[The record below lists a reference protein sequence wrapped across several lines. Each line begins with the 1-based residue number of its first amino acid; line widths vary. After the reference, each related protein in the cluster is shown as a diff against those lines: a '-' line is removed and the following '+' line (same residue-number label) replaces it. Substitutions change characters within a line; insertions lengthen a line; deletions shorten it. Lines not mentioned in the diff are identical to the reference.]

1 MSTQVKQEGDFKI
14 KSKKTTPKKLGN
26 QTENIAKLDL
36 TKPGNEQGA
45 VVKPVEKVIIPNE
58 ALKKEDNA
66 IRTQETND
74 SNAIVEESK
83 DSGNSET
90 VVEEVRTTEEKI
102 EETPIIEVTETEEKE
117 IQQEVAEAKR
127 DKEVLGKEL
136 PENIEKLVNFM
147 EETGGNIQDYVRL
160 NADYSKLSDSVIL
173 KEYYNKTKPYLEG
186 EDIDLLLEDFS
197 YDEELDE
204 PKDIRKKKIAYKEE
218 IGKARSFLEETKS
231 KYYDEIKLRPGVTQE
246 QKKATD
252 FFNRYNQ
259 ELETNKAKHERFK
272 TNTKDFFENEF
283 KGFDFQVGE
292 KKFRYNVKDPNVISA
307 KQQDISKVIGKFLNK
322 NGEVTNHSQ
331 YHKALYAADNAD
343 TLVNHFY
350 EQGKADALKEQI
362 AKSRNMTT
370 EPRQTSGTGDV
381 FVKGL
386 KVRAISGSDS
396 TKLRIKNKKFNN

>member
-90 VVEEVRTTEEKI
+90 VVEEVRTTEEQI
-102 EETPIIEVTETEEKE
+102 EETPIIEVTETEEKEIKE

-160 NADYSKLSDSVIL
+160 NADYSKLLSLIH
-173 KEYYNKTKPYLEG
+173 
-186 EDIDLLLEDFS
+186 I
-197 YDEELDE
+197 
-204 PKDIRKKKIAYKEE
+204 
-218 IGKARSFLEETKS
+218 
-231 KYYDEIKLRPGVTQE
+231 
-246 QKKATD
+246 
-252 FFNRYNQ
+252 
-259 ELETNKAKHERFK
+259 
-272 TNTKDFFENEF
+272 
-283 KGFDFQVGE
+283 
-292 KKFRYNVKDPNVISA
+292 
-307 KQQDISKVIGKFLNK
+307 
-322 NGEVTNHSQ
+322 
-331 YHKALYAADNAD
+331 
-343 TLVNHFY
+343 
-350 EQGKADALKEQI
+350 
-362 AKSRNMTT
+362 
-370 EPRQTSGTGDV
+370 
-381 FVKGL
+381 
-386 KVRAISGSDS
+386 
-396 TKLRIKNKKFNN
+396 